1 MAGYYKVCIDNTP
14 YRFTD
19 KLVYIYIV
27 TYVIEEWAQYMEEIQ
42 SVSLTAQNFS
52 VSSADHLL
60 ILDPTKKQQIKYVSI
75 NHVLIS
81 YPIEKTRFHESYTTK
96 KTRVHELYLDTI
108 PNRKNTCQ

>member
-14 YRFTD
+14 YRFTG

-60 ILDPTKKQQIKYVSI
+60 ILDPTKKTT
-75 NHVLIS
+75 
-81 YPIEKTRFHESYTTK
+81 EKTC
-96 KTRVHELYLDTI
+96 VH
-108 PNRKNTCQ
+108 KQC

>member
-14 YRFTD
+14 YRFTG

-60 ILDPTKKQQIKYVSI
+60 ILDPTKNLSI
-75 NHVLIS
+75 NNVMVS
-81 YPIEKTRFHESYTTK
+81 YPTK
-96 KTRVHELYLDTI
+96 KTRVYEPYLNIIPTKNTCVHEPYLDII
-108 PNRKNTCQ
+108 PNRENSGQ